1 MGDTIIETQN
11 RRFEAFLCKYFR
23 LQSTSSRL
31 TVSDE
36 GRQCLRLCFFEHCM
50 VKDRNDT
57 MNPSLFI
64 SLVAK
69 GEDSKIQFK
78 ENIRSTERLAR
89 EMVAFSNSM
98 GGQIFIGVSDI
109 GEIKG
114 LSDED
119 INRIN
124 QMISNAATQHVRPPI
139 HPKTEIIEYENRKVI
154 VLSVLCG
161 ADRPYCTNKGIY
173 LTKSGADK
181 RQISSDE
188 MRRLFQESGRLR
200 ADETVFPN
208 TDWNDIDSDLFFRF
222 FEKKYKEPVSDKAEI
237 PRLFENLNLAADG
250 KCNLSGMLL
259 FGKNVSKYYL
269 LNQLICIS
277 FFGNDIAGTQ
287 YRDSENIEGNVR
299 KLFKEGM
306 AFISR
311 NLKKIQNGQSVNS
324 LGEPEV
330 PLIVFEELLV
340 NALIHR
346 DYFVSGN
353 IRILIFDDRIEIAS
367 PGKLPN
373 NLTVEKIKR
382 GVSIKRNQTLAS
394 FAFDVLNFRGIGSGI
409 LRALSVYP
417 DISFVNDEDIEQFAA
432 VVRRTAWA

>member
-11 RRFEAFLCKYFR
+11 ERFEAFLCKYFR
-23 LQSTSSRL
+23 LQTTSSRL
-31 TVSDE
+31 RVSGE

-50 VKDRNDT
+50 VKGRNDT

-69 GEDSKIQFK
+69 GEVSKIQFK
-78 ENIRSTERLAR
+78 ENIRSTEQLAR

-139 HPKTEIIEYENRKVI
+139 H
-154 VLSVLCG
+154 
-161 ADRPYCTNKGIY
+161 
-173 LTKSGADK
+173 
-181 RQISSDE
+181 
-188 MRRLFQESGRLR
+188 
-200 ADETVFPN
+200 PN

-259 FGKNVSKYYL
+259 FGKNVSKYYP

-394 FAFDVLNFRGIGSGI
+394 FAFDVLTFRGIGSGI